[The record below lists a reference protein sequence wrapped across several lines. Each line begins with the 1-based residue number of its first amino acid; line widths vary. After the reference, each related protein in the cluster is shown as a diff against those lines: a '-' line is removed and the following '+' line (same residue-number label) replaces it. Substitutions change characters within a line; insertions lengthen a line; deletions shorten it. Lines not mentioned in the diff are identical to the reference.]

1 MKKILIVEDEPI
13 YYKLLIEKL
22 GEDDFELLQADDGKI
37 GLEMALKNHPD
48 LIVLDIYMPIKNGIE
63 FLKDLREDEW
73 GKSAKVIVLT
83 NIDFEEAK
91 AEAMKLGALKY
102 IIKTGISLED
112 IASLIK
118 KEAGKD

>member
-1 MKKILIVEDEPI
+1 MKKVLIVEDEPI

-102 IIKTGISLED
+102 IIKTDISLED
-112 IASLIK
+112 IANLIK
-118 KEAGKD
+118 QEAGKD